1 MVRKM
6 TLCGLLVYLPST
18 SRAAAAVLV
27 CIFALVTLNYM
38 QPYKNSFLFWLS
50 QSAFML
56 TACKYLVVIF
66 VKAAGLDMSNSDDD
80 ALFGACLIFF
90 DVMVVLMVVFCVV
103 AILLKLHL
111 DIQDL
116 KKTGRINSFYD
127 EETEYMIS
135 QIKAMTKKGRNNR
148 RSSLILT
155 RAHEMLTNAD
165 VEEDNVKTNQRK
177 VGWGVLNND
186 ALEKVITHG
195 TAEHLEEDAQHAR
208 DLTMAA
214 LKLREME
221 ARQRTKKRLQKRT
234 LEYQIK
240 IKEQNDLIEPLR
252 LWLARRL
259 SSKNNNQLVSWMQK
273 IDTNKNNQLSTQE
286 INALILACAKSATG
300 KNIVL
305 DFGRARNND
314 PAKDVATLAKE
325 LALQV
330 FTCIS
335 HVEKNEVSYQELR
348 EWLFPTGVQKHEV
361 ITAMGGTKVRPTP
374 AKPAKPAKPAMS
386 GVSVATKKVGGAE
399 GSSKGLSK
407 IRLTSVVPKKSASK
421 KGRKSAGKKAGK
433 KGRKKGSG
441 ATSDGGVV
449 KANGKGNVGAKVKL
463 KGRKGEKS
471 KAKKAALVAVNGK
484 VKEQKVTKAASGL
497 STTPKQ
503 QALELTFHPSP
514 NGQ

>member
-374 AKPAKPAKPAMS
+374 AKPAKS
-386 GVSVATKKVGGAE
+386 GVSVATKKVGSAE
-399 GSSKGLSK
+399 VSSKGLSK
-407 IRLTSVVPKKSASK
+407 TRLTSVVPKKSASK
-421 KGRKSAGKKAGK
+421 KGRKSAGKK
-433 KGRKKGSG
+433 GRKKGSG
-441 ATSDGGVV
+441 TTSDGGVV
-449 KANGKGNVGAKVKL
+449 KANGKGNVAAKVKL
-463 KGRKGEKS
+463 KGGKRGKF
-471 KAKKAALVAVNGK
+471 KAKNAALVAVNGK
-484 VKEQKVTKAASGL
+484 VKEQKVTKAASA
-497 STTPKQ
+497 TPKQ

>member
-38 QPYKNSFLFWLS
+38 QPYKNYFLFWLS

-374 AKPAKPAKPAMS
+374 AKPAKS

-421 KGRKSAGKKAGK
+421 KGRKSAGKK
-433 KGRKKGSG
+433 GRKKGSG
-441 ATSDGGVV
+441 TTSDGGVV

-463 KGRKGEKS
+463 KGRKGGKS

-497 STTPKQ
+497 SKTPKQ